1 MRKGS
6 GSSAGAALLGSVVF
20 LMCLFSSTGSECFS
34 LRDNP
39 SPAATVIDDETGRPI
54 EGAVALAVWRK
65 HSSTARA
72 WWEGGT
78 DVVVRIEEVVSDKD
92 GNIFIEDFWSWH
104 LFENNEPH
112 LTIYKF
118 GYVCWDQGNVY
129 IDAFN
134 APRRTDF
141 SKKNRTVRMKKWPE
155 RFSFVGHETFIGT
168 VTYSD
173 YNKAPKSLFKNAY
186 DYEIP
191 FRVSERTERDK
202 LKKEH

>member
-118 GYVCWDQGNVY
+118 GYVCWDQGQIY
-129 IDAFN
+129 IDALN
-134 APRRTDF
+134 ASKRIDF
-141 SKKNRTVRMKKWPE
+141 GEKNRTVRMKKWPE
-155 RFSFVGHETFIGT
+155 
-168 VTYSD
+168 
-173 YNKAPKSLFKNAY
+173 
-186 DYEIP
+186 
-191 FRVSERTERDK
+191 
-202 LKKEH
+202 

>member
-1 MRKGS
+1 MKRRRYDEEGFGQFS
-6 GSSAGAALLGSVVF
+6 RAALLGSVVF

-118 GYVCWDQGNVY
+118 GYVCWDQETSTSMRSM
-129 IDAFN
+129 
-134 APRRTDF
+134 RRNDRLQQEK
-141 SKKNRTVRMKKWPE
+141 SHGQDEEVAGG
-155 RFSFVGHETFIGT
+155 FSFVGHETFIGT

-173 YNKAPKSLFKNAY
+173 YSQSLKIF
-186 DYEIP
+186 
-191 FRVSERTERDK
+191 SECI
-202 LKKEH
+202 